1 VSVLASILIIA
12 VLAVNVIHVLYRGR
26 LIQAGDPLA
35 VYISCSC
42 CVAFLVY
49 TWKNKFE
56 LLKRCI
62 LAAPFVP
69 IFAIAF
75 RIAKFET
82 VFSIH
87 GGILIFLFLVVE
99 TDNWKRHFFITLM
112 TAAIFI
118 FLLACFPRED
128 FNVYKISFISGL
140 SLLLGYAYIAY
151 ICTLYSPYSLKT
163 IRLRNLAVKSIMF
176 SGIVLS
182 VTTLLL
188 ISRFSLRHHR
198 YGFGITVLISVLF
211 ALGFLGFC
219 YLFNI
224 SFSHIYDSNKNN
236 EIKNKKYINKQRMM
250 SSVFRGK
257 DDKTNNAGKCA
268 LCGKSIYNSEE
279 SHAIKDHTFCGQCY
293 KKIEEEKTRIT

>member
-1 VSVLASILIIA
+1 MTVLVSILIIA
-12 VLAVNVIHVLYRGR
+12 VVALNAIHVLYRGR

-42 CVAFLVY
+42 FVAFLVY

-75 RIAKFET
+75 RIAKFNT
-82 VFSIH
+82 VVSIH
-87 GGILIFLFLVVE
+87 FGIMIFLCLVVE
-99 TDNWKRHFFITLM
+99 ADNWKRHFFITLM
-112 TAAIFI
+112 TAVIFT
-118 FLLACFPRED
+118 FLLACFPRAD
-128 FNVYKISFISGL
+128 LNVYKVSVISGL
-140 SLLLGYAYIAY
+140 SLLLGCSYIAY
-151 ICTLYSPYSLKT
+151 VCTLYSPYSLKT
-163 IRLRNLAVKSIMF
+163 IRLRNLAVKLIMF
-176 SGIVLS
+176 SAVVLL

-188 ISRFSLRHHR
+188 ISRFPLRHHR

-224 SFSHIYDSNKNN
+224 SFSDIYDSSKNN
-236 EIKNKKYINKQRMM
+236 EIKNKKFIDKQRMRF
-250 SSVFRGK
+250 SIFGGK
-257 DDKTNNAGKCA
+257 DEKTDNAGKCA
-268 LCGKSIYNSEE
+268 LCGKSIYNSEQ
-279 SHAIKDHTFCGQCY
+279 SHAIKDHTVCGQCY